1 MESEKTN
8 RDKQI
13 ETLNGDI
20 AKQDEA
26 IAKLGKEKKHVED
39 SLSERTEQL
48 QAAED
53 KANQLNKAKGKL
65 ESQVKEV
72 SLF

>member
-20 AKQDEA
+20 AKQDES

-39 SLSERTEQL
+39 SLAERTEQL